1 MKETT
6 IYAPTFHTLLGILV
20 LIVFFAAGGAKAA
33 QTEDAEAKAVDD
45 EVNWLFVMN
54 AKSGSFDGKTLTL
67 HNVPP
72 VLMFSDRPYRIW
84 GHMDLDELIE
94 AVSKGPGSFA
104 EDPPNAVI
112 STFGGELP
120 TSATVVVFAPTV
132 KGNKISFPVDVLEG
146 EIPKTFKGVSMF
158 IDHWSHHGGHG
169 GSHGH
174 GHRHGHSH
182 WHPHVGA
189 FVVGAAIGSAA
200 SHSSSYANTV
210 VVQQPAIVVQQ
221 PSYYYQASPAP
232 APTPTP
238 KTAAAPAA
246 KSPQATLEELHSMY
260 TKGLITESDY
270 DTKKAAILKQM

>member
-1 MKETT
+1 MKEAT
-6 IYAPTFHTLLGILV
+6 INTPSFRALFGILV
-20 LIVFFAAGGAKAA
+20 LIVFSAVGGANAA
-33 QTEDAEAKAVDD
+33 QTEDAVAKAVDD

-67 HNVPP
+67 HKVPP
-72 VLMFSDRPYRIW
+72 VLMFADRPYRMW
-84 GHMDLDELIE
+84 GHMDLDGLIK

-132 KGNKISFPVDVLEG
+132 EGDKISFPVDVLEG
-146 EIPKTFKGVSMF
+146 EIPETFKGVSMF
-158 IDHWSHHGGHG
+158 IDAWAHHGGHG
-169 GSHGH
+169 GHGH
-174 GHRHGHSH
+174 GHRHGHAH

-189 FVVGAAIGSAA
+189 LVVGAAIGSAA
-200 SHSSSYANTV
+200 AHSSSSTNTV
-210 VVQQPAIVVQQ
+210 VVQQPAVVVQQ
-221 PSYYYQASPAP
+221 PSYYYQASPPPAP
-232 APTPTP
+232 APAP
-238 KTAAAPAA
+238 KAAAAPAA
-246 KSPQATLEELHSMY
+246 KNPQATLEELHNMY

>member
-1 MKETT
+1 MKEAT
-6 IYAPTFHTLLGILV
+6 IDAPSLRVLFGILV
-20 LIVFFAAGGAKAA
+20 LIAFFAVGGAKAA

-67 HNVPP
+67 HKVPP
-72 VLMFSDRPYRIW
+72 VLMFADRPYRMW
-84 GHMDLDELIE
+84 GHMDLDGLIK

-132 KGNKISFPVDVLEG
+132 EGDKISFPVDVLEG
-146 EIPKTFKGVSMF
+146 EIPETFKGVSMF
-158 IDHWSHHGGHG
+158 IDAWAHHGGHG
-169 GSHGH
+169 GHR
-174 GHRHGHSH
+174 HRHGHPH

-189 FVVGAAIGSAA
+189 LVVGAAIGSAA
-200 SHSSSYANTV
+200 AHSSSSTTTV
-210 VVQQPAIVVQQ
+210 VVQQPA
-221 PSYYYQASPAP
+221 YYYQASPAP
-232 APTPTP
+232 APAP
-238 KTAAAPAA
+238 KAAAAPAA
-246 KSPQATLEELHSMY
+246 KDPQATLEELHSMY
-260 TKGLITESDY
+260 KKGLITESDY